1 MISGSWPGP
10 RIPSPTPAELA
21 RGAPFPWQ
29 DARFYE
35 YRNTGPGSAVAAD
48 VPQLTAAQADQY
60 TVASYLAG
68 WWPAPK
74 GGAADW
80 TEERGARNER

>member
-1 MISGSWPGP
+1 VISGSWPGP
-10 RIPSPTPAELA
+10 AGIPSPTPAS
-21 RGAPFPWQ
+21 G
-29 DARFYE
+29 
-35 YRNTGPGSAVAAD
+35 AD
-48 VPQLTAAQADQY
+48 VPQLTAAQAAQY